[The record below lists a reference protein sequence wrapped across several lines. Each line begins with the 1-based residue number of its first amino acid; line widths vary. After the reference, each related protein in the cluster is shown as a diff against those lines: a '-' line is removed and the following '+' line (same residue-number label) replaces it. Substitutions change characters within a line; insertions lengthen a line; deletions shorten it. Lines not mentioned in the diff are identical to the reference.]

1 MLGRA
6 TTILGLFVVTAAVA
20 ACGGSGSNSG
30 AAAAVNSGRPN
41 LEYVVRLS
49 GATESPPTP
58 GIGYAIVAFH
68 DGAHEICYRF
78 AHLHRFVDATGAH
91 IRHGGANQIGP
102 VVLALSAG
110 PRLHHRGCVRASAG
124 LMSSI
129 AGDPRA
135 YYVEIRSVD
144 NPHGAVRAQLS
155 PSASTASHAGG
166 GSATGTGASA
176 PATTTHTTTP
186 APAAPATTR
195 VAITQTTVAAP
206 TPPPFPHLLAGA
218 LASTPGGFTPAIS
231 WHGETAVRVEH
242 TAGGVALIA
251 FDQRL
256 VQVHLHAGTV
266 DPGGS
271 GWRYGPAV
279 SGPEVRHMI
288 AAFNGGFKL
297 NTGAGGFM
305 YGGRV
310 GWPLSVKLGS
320 VVTYTTG
327 RTDIGSWRI
336 EVPAPGLK
344 VASVRQNL
352 PLLIDHGVAA
362 ADVGCITCWGATLG
376 GVTAPARSGLGIT
389 ANGTLVWAG
398 AEHLTPSEL
407 ADALLSAHVVRA
419 VQNDINP
426 AWVAAYFYGHRGGR
440 GPLAPVSVV
449 PGQNGV
455 SGEFLAPYSR
465 DFFTVVAR

>member
-1 MLGRA
+1 MLRRV
-6 TTILGLFVVTAAVA
+6 TTILGLFGVTAAVA

-30 AAAAVNSGRPN
+30 AAAAVNSQPPSV
-41 LEYVVRLS
+41 EYAVRLS
-49 GATESPPTP
+49 GASESPPSP
-58 GIGYAIVAFH
+58 GIGYAVVAFH
-68 DGAHEICYRF
+68 DGAHVVCYRF
-78 AHLHRFVDATGAH
+78 AHLHRFVDATDAH
-91 IRHGGANQIGP
+91 IRHGAANQVGP

-110 PRLHHRGCVRASAG
+110 PRLHHRGCVRAGSG

-129 AGDPRA
+129 AADPGA
-135 YYVEIRSVD
+135 YYVEIRSVA

-155 PSASTASHAGG
+155 SSAV
-166 GSATGTGASA
+166 
-176 PATTTHTTTP
+176 
-186 APAAPATTR
+186 PAAPATTQ
-195 VAITQTTVAAP
+195 VGITQTTVAAP
-206 TPPPFPHLLAGA
+206 APAPAPVPPPFPHLLAGA
-218 LASTPGGFTPAIS
+218 LQSNPGGFTPAAS
-231 WHGETAVRVEH
+231 WHGETAVRVKH

-271 GWRYGPAV
+271 GWRYGPTV
-279 SGPEVRHMI
+279 GGREVRRLI

-297 NTGAGGFM
+297 NTGVGGFA

-320 VVTYTTG
+320 IVTYTTG

-336 EVPAPGLK
+336 EVPAPGVR

-389 ANGTLVWAG
+389 ANGTLIWAG
-398 AEHLTPSEL
+398 GEHLTPSEL